1 MINSNLLTVRDLKKY
16 FDTRAGFLKKPARVH
31 AVDGVNLN
39 VGQKDVLG
47 LVGESGCG
55 KSTLGR
61 SILRLIEPTSGEIIF
76 DGEDMMKVDN
86 RRLRALRRKMQIIF
100 QDPFSSLNPRK
111 RVIDTVGEP
120 FIIYGMA
127 KGKALKERVVSI
139 LEKVGLSSDSL
150 YRYPH
155 EFSGGQRQ
163 RIGIARALA
172 VEPVFIVADEP
183 LSALDVSIQAQ
194 IINLLQE
201 LQTSLGISFLFISH
215 DLKVVRHFSERV
227 TVMYLGIIVETGK
240 TEDIFTNPQH
250 PYTEALLTAI
260 PMPDPSTKRKKI
272 ILAGDVPNPAQIP
285 PGCRFHPRCPKR
297 IEPCDKIRPKTT
309 DLGGGHSVE
318 CHLRG

>member
-1 MINSNLLTVRDLKKY
+1 MINGNLLTVKGLKKY
-16 FDTRAGFLKKPARVH
+16 FETRAGFFKKPVLVY

-39 VGQKDVLG
+39 IGYKDVIG

-61 SILRLIEPTSGEIIF
+61 SILRLIEPTGGEVIF
-76 DGEDMMKVDN
+76 DNEDVLKADKK
-86 RRLRALRRKMQIIF
+86 RLRSLRRKMQIIF

-120 FIIYGMA
+120 LIIHGIA
-127 KGKALKERVVSI
+127 KNKDLKERVLSI

-172 VEPVFIVADEP
+172 LEPIFIVADEP

-194 IINLLQE
+194 IINLLQD
-201 LQTSLGISFLFISH
+201 LQKSLGISFLFISH
-215 DLKVVRHFSERV
+215 DLKVIRYFSERV
-227 TVMYLGIIVETGK
+227 AVMYLGIIVETGR

-260 PMPDPSTKRKKI
+260 PIPDPYTKRKRI
-272 ILAGDVPNPAQIP
+272 ILPGDVPNPSQIP
-285 PGCRFHPRCPKR
+285 PGCRFHPRCPYR
-297 IEPCDKIRPKTT
+297 FNPCDKFRPKTI
-309 DLGGGHSVE
+309 DLGGGHLVE

>member
-1 MINSNLLTVRDLKKY
+1 MIDSNLLTVKGLTKY
-16 FDTRAGFLKKPARVH
+16 FETRAGFLKKPALVH

-120 FIIYGMA
+120 LIIHGIV
-127 KGKALKERVVSI
+127 KGKALKEQVVSI

-172 VEPVFIVADEP
+172 VEPLFIVADEP

-227 TVMYLGIIVETGK
+227 TVMYLGIIVEMGR
-240 TEDIFTNPQH
+240 TEEIFTNPQH

-309 DLGGGHSVE
+309 DLGGGHLVE